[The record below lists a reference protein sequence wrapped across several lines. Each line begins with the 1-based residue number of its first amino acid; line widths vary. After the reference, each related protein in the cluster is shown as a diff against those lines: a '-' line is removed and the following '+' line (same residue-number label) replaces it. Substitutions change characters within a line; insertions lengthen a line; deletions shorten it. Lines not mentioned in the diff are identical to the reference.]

1 MQIRHETLNQALLEC
16 VQVCGG
22 SKAVG
27 AALWPAKGVEAGR
40 TRLLA
45 CLDDGR
51 PEKLSPD
58 EVLLLARMAR
68 EKGCH
73 AYAEWVAH
81 DLGYQ
86 PPQPADP
93 DDVLADLLRK
103 QNELAALQVASSQR
117 IEKLLK
123 RKAPRGGE

>member
-1 MQIRHETLNQALLEC
+1 MHHETLNQALLEC

-27 AALWPAKGVEAGR
+27 VALWPAKGVEAGR

-45 CLDDGR
+45 CLDDTR

-86 PPQPADP
+86 PPQPVDP
-93 DDVLADLLRK
+93 EDALADLLRK
-103 QNELAALQVASSQR
+103 HNELRAQQIASSER
-117 IEKLLK
+117 LERLLK
-123 RKAPRGGE
+123 RKLQRGEA